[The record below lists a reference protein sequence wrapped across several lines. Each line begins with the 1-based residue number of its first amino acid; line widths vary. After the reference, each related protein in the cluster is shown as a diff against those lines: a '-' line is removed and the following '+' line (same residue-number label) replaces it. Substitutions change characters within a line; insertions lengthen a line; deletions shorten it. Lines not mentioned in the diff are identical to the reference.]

1 MSKEGAFRY
10 IRVHSGTF
18 GFIRVHL
25 VSFATHEML
34 GKRNKNAWELLLVE
48 GSFCATAFSFY
59 NTTRHEKKSRFA
71 CLSAGFLPE
80 SHDTHKGHIRVT

>member
-34 GKRNKNAWELLLVE
+34 GKRNKNAWELLLVG
-48 GSFCATAFSFY
+48 GSFCATAFSLY
-59 NTTRHEKKSRFA
+59 NIKRGEAQEVRRA
-71 CLSAGFLPE
+71 LEIYCE
-80 SHDTHKGHIRVT
+80 Y

>member
-25 VSFATHEML
+25 VSYATHGML
-34 GKRNKNAWELLLVE
+34 GKRNKNAWELLLV
-48 GSFCATAFSFY
+48 GGALCATTFALY
-59 NTTRHEKKSRFA
+59 NIKRGEAQEVRRA
-71 CLSAGFLPE
+71 LE
-80 SHDTHKGHIRVT
+80 IY

>member
-25 VSFATHEML
+25 VPFATHEML
-34 GKRNKNAWELLLVE
+34 GKRNKNAWELLLVG

-59 NTTRHEKKSRFA
+59 NIKRGEAQEVRRA
-71 CLSAGFLPE
+71 LEIYCE
-80 SHDTHKGHIRVT
+80 Y

>member
-34 GKRNKNAWELLLVE
+34 GKRNKNVWELLLVG

-59 NTTRHEKKSRFA
+59 PPPG
-71 CLSAGFLPE
+71 LVPE
-80 SHDTHKGHIRVT
+80 GSVLMPMVLLWEV

>member
-34 GKRNKNAWELLLVE
+34 GKRNKNAWELLLV
-48 GSFCATAFSFY
+48 GGAFCATTFPFY
-59 NTTRHEKKSRFA
+59 NIKRGEAQEVRRA
-71 CLSAGFLPE
+71 LE
-80 SHDTHKGHIRVT
+80 IY